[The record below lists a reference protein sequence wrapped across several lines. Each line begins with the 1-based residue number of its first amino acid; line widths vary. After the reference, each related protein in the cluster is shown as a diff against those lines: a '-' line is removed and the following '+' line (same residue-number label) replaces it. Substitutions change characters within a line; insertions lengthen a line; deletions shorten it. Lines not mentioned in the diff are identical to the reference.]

1 MLAELLVLRSKTYV
15 ETQKLSNDEMNGH
28 CRRVVYYGNMTFCS
42 NCGASANISSAVQNV
57 HSIYSDNHKVEY
69 TIMECDSCKY
79 LFTYPEPSQNEL
91 DRIYKDSYAYELHAA
106 LVSELRQRAKLHAK
120 LVAHPEPSNPIL
132 EIGCGSGILLEVLAG
147 NGRKVAGLELSQKM
161 IDIAKIRLEKFN
173 QQTNL
178 FCGSVIDDLKL
189 PDYIHHDVILV
200 HTLEHMLN
208 PKSFLEDV
216 SSKMGRDNNIYI
228 VVPNSRNV
236 FGKPRNRWWGYWQ
249 VPVHVSHYSKESL
262 TSLLTDSSFEII
274 EFRKFGSSLSARL
287 LTFVNFLQLK
297 VQRENSSSFKV
308 FSFISHL
315 WSYTYRYGTGELF
328 VHARKI

>member
-1 MLAELLVLRSKTYV
+1 
-15 ETQKLSNDEMNGH
+15 MNGH
-28 CRRVVYYGNMTFCS
+28 LGSVLYHGNMTLCS
-42 NCGASANISSAVQNV
+42 NCGATANTSSAVQNV
-57 HSIYSDNHKVEY
+57 RSIYSDNHKVGY
-69 TIMECDSCKY
+69 TIMECDSCRH
-79 LFTYPEPSQNEL
+79 LFTHPVPNQDEL
-91 DRIYKDSYAYELHAA
+91 DQIYRDSYAYELHAA
-106 LVSELRQRAKLHAK
+106 LFSELRQRAKLHAK
-120 LVAHPEPSNPIL
+120 LVAHQGPSNPIL

-147 NGRKVAGLELSQKM
+147 KGRRVAGLELSQKM

-173 QQTNL
+173 QETNL
-178 FCGSVIDDLKL
+178 FCGSVINDVQV
-189 PDYIHHDVILV
+189 PEYSHHDVILV

-208 PKSFLEDV
+208 PKTFLHDV
-216 SSKMGRDNNIYI
+216 ANIMGKDNNLYI

-249 VPVHVSHYSKESL
+249 VPIHVSHYSKESL

-274 EFRKFGSSLSARL
+274 EFKKFGSSLSARL
-287 LTFVNFLQLK
+287 LTFVNFLQLRVK
-297 VQRENSSSFKV
+297 RENSNSFKM

>member
-1 MLAELLVLRSKTYV
+1 
-15 ETQKLSNDEMNGH
+15 MNGH
-28 CRRVVYYGNMTFCS
+28 FGIVVYYGYLMICS
-42 NCGASANISSAVQNV
+42 NCGATANTSSVVQNV
-57 HSIYSDNHKVEY
+57 RSNYSDNHKPGY
-69 TIMECDSCKY
+69 TIMECDFCKY
-79 LFTYPEPSQNEL
+79 LFTYPEPNQNDL
-91 DRIYKDSYAYELHAA
+91 DRIYRDSYAYELHAA
-106 LVSELRQRAKLHAK
+106 LVFELRQRAKVHAR
-120 LVAHPEPSNPIL
+120 LVAHQEPSNPIL

-147 NGRKVAGLELSQKM
+147 KGRRVAGLELSQKM

-173 QQTNL
+173 QETNL
-178 FCGSVIDDLKL
+178 FCGSVIDEVQL
-189 PDYIHHDVILV
+189 PDFIHHDVILV

-208 PKSFLEDV
+208 PKSFLHDV
-216 SSKMGRDNNIYI
+216 ARKMCKNNNLYI

-249 VPVHVSHYSKESL
+249 VPIHVSHYSKQSR

-274 EFRKFGSSLSARL
+274 EFRKFGSSLSARI
-287 LTFVNFLQLK
+287 LTFVNFLQLRVK
-297 VQRENSSSFKV
+297 RENSNSFKI